1 MSSFH
6 SPFVPVR
13 AAAASRLVAAVI
25 GLSVLNVYALPPI
38 PAEAPVPV
46 PPVSPAVA
54 GVALPAAAQGQVK
67 RILINPYG
75 EADGVRLT
83 DGTIVK
89 FPPHMAGALT
99 EAVKPGDMIRVFG
112 RPETRGTVKADAI
125 VNVAT
130 AQTVFDQPPA
140 VGEGRLLSPH
150 LRVQRLQ
157 AQQVEGR
164 IDAVLTGPRGE
175 VNGVILADGS
185 IVRFPPESLRLSV
198 QAGAPFA
205 ASGLGTRNVYGTSL
219 EAIRMGPSLAALQPI
234 YDAAP

>member
-1 MSSFH
+1 MSFFH
-6 SPFVPVR
+6 SPLVPVR
-13 AAAASRLVAAVI
+13 AVAASRLAAFVV
-25 GLSVLNVYALPPI
+25 GFSMLNAYALPPA
-38 PAEAPVPV
+38 PADAPVP
-46 PPVSPAVA
+46 PPLSPAVA
-54 GVALPAAAQGQVK
+54 GVALPPAAQGQVK

-75 EADGVRLT
+75 EADGLRLT

-99 EAVKPGDMIRVFG
+99 EAVKPGETIRVFG
-112 RPETRGTVKADAI
+112 RPEARGVVKADAI

-130 AQTVFDQPPA
+130 AQTVFDQPPV
-140 VGEGRLLSPH
+140 VGEGRSLPPH
-150 LRVQRLQ
+150 LRVQALQ

-175 VNGVILADGS
+175 VNGVILVDGS

-205 ASGLGTRNVYGTSL
+205 ATGLGTRNVYGTSL
-219 EAIRMGPSLAALQPI
+219 EAIRMGPSLATLQPI